1 MVLVAVWWPKEAVVN
16 PHGDRVDSRTLH
28 HHRPE
33 RASLPPEAASA
44 GCPKAA
50 APSRRR
56 RSPGPFSKG
65 VRLGV
70 STRPRAA
77 ASPSLRL
84 RINSPASGHPPA
96 SHSSFHPPSPSA
108 SAWMPLQFSRGR
120 FPRAPRLSAAQPPP
134 QAQAPFSP
142 PSAAAAPALGS
153 GPGRLASGVASG
165 RAGPATPPPGQLSAV
180 LCVRAASPSTE
191 RLPRRRLARKR
202 GGKEERGTTRG
213 LGGGQKTT
221 ALTLG
226 RFRHGAAFG
235 CFSVSPLPRLLR
247 PARAGAKGDG
257 GGAEPPGPRW
267 KWCFRSCREGG
278 QALFWFR

>member
-1 MVLVAVWWPKEAVVN
+1 MLF
-16 PHGDRVDSRTLH
+16 RS
-28 HHRPE
+28 
-33 RASLPPEAASA
+33 PEAASA

-165 RAGPATPPPGQLSAV
+165 RAGPATPPGSALRRPLCARRQPLHGAPSTPPPCAQTRRKGRARDNQGTGRGAKDDSTHSGKVPAWCCLWV
-180 LCVRAASPSTE
+180 LLGLAPTPASPPRQGRGKGGRGRSGATGTALEMVLPELQGRGSSTVLVSL
-191 RLPRRRLARKR
+191 RRVRGTRRL
-202 GGKEERGTTRG
+202 E
-213 LGGGQKTT
+213 
-221 ALTLG
+221 
-226 RFRHGAAFG
+226 
-235 CFSVSPLPRLLR
+235 
-247 PARAGAKGDG
+247 KG
-257 GGAEPPGPRW
+257 P
-267 KWCFRSCREGG
+267 
-278 QALFWFR
+278 